1 MIYSYHN
8 MSDQDRKDELKAEE
22 YYERK
27 STTDNNKS
35 DLSPSSSPRTKGIK
49 DKIVGK
55 ISSTTISSTTTGKS
69 QEENNV
75 NLSESAR
82 VSNNVRTV
90 TLGLFALIGFIIL
103 VFAVFTASIGAQLN
117 QVQFANS
124 VFIAAIVGAFTLV
137 GVIVYQ
143 IHGSN
148 GR

>member
-1 MIYSYHN
+1 MLAVSFFALFLVGSLMLILGIFLLIYS
-8 MSDQDRKDELKAEE
+8 
-22 YYERK
+22 
-27 STTDNNKS
+27 
-35 DLSPSSSPRTKGIK
+35 
-49 DKIVGK
+49 
-55 ISSTTISSTTTGKS
+55 TTGKL

-82 VSNNVRTV
+82 ISNNVRTV
-90 TLGLFALIGFIIL
+90 ILGLFALIGFIIL
-103 VFAVFTASIGAQLN
+103 VFAVFTASIGAQLD

-143 IHGSN
+143 IRGSN

>member
-1 MIYSYHN
+1 
-8 MSDQDRKDELKAEE
+8 MSDQ
-22 YYERK
+22 ERK
-27 STTDNNKS
+27 ES
-35 DLSPSSSPRTKGIK
+35 DSSSTAGKNGIK
-49 DKIVGK
+49 DNIVGK
-55 ISSTTISSTTTGKS
+55 ISSTTGKL
-69 QEENNV
+69 QEDNNV

-90 TLGLFALIGFIIL
+90 ILALFVLIGFIIL
-103 VFAVFTASIGAQLN
+103 VFAVFTASVGGQLN

-143 IHGSN
+143 IRGGN

>member
-1 MIYSYHN
+1 
-8 MSDQDRKDELKAEE
+8 MSDQEKKDELKSEE
-22 YYERK
+22 YYEHK
-27 STTDNNKS
+27 STTDNNNS
-35 DLSPSSSPRTKGIK
+35 DSSSSSSPRTKGIK

-55 ISSTTISSTTTGKS
+55 ISSTTMGKS
-69 QEENNV
+69 QEGNNV
-75 NLSESAR
+75 TLSESAR

-90 TLGLFALIGFIIL
+90 ILGLFALFGFIIL
-103 VFAVFTASIGAQLN
+103 VFAVFTASVGAQLA

-143 IHGSN
+143 IRGGN

>member
-1 MIYSYHN
+1 V
-8 MSDQDRKDELKAEE
+8 SDQERDKEDRVKG
-22 YYERK
+22 YYED
-27 STTDNNKS
+27 TNNTNNKS
-35 DLSPSSSPRTKGIK
+35 DLSPSSEKKGIK

-55 ISSTTISSTTTGKS
+55 ISGKS
-69 QEENNV
+69 REDDNL

-90 TLGLFALIGFIIL
+90 ILGLFTLIGFIIL
-103 VFAVFTASIGAQLN
+103 VFAVFTASVGAELN

-143 IHGSN
+143 IRG
-148 GR
+148 GDER

>member
-1 MIYSYHN
+1 
-8 MSDQDRKDELKAEE
+8 MSDQEKKDELKSEE
-22 YYERK
+22 YYEHM
-27 STTDNNKS
+27 STTDNNKFDS
-35 DLSPSSSPRTKGIK
+35 SSSSSPRTNGVK

-55 ISSTTISSTTTGKS
+55 ISSTTMGKS

-90 TLGLFALIGFIIL
+90 ILGLFALIGFIIL
-103 VFAVFTASIGAQLN
+103 VFAVFTASVGAQLA

-143 IHGSN
+143 IRGGI

>member
-1 MIYSYHN
+1 
-8 MSDQDRKDELKAEE
+8 MSDQERKDELKSEE
-22 YYERK
+22 YYEHK

-35 DLSPSSSPRTKGIK
+35 DLSPSSSPRTRGIK

-55 ISSTTISSTTTGKS
+55 ISSTTMGKP

-75 NLSESAR
+75 NLSESTR
-82 VSNNVRTV
+82 VSNNVRIV
-90 TLGLFALIGFIIL
+90 ILGLFALIGFIIL
-103 VFAVFTASIGAQLN
+103 VFAVFTASIGAQLD

-137 GVIVYQ
+137 GVIMYQ
-143 IHGSN
+143 IRGGN

>member
-1 MIYSYHN
+1 MILFISLY
-8 MSDQDRKDELKAEE
+8 MSDQEKKDEFKAEE

-35 DLSPSSSPRTKGIK
+35 DSLPSSSPRTKGIK

-55 ISSTTISSTTTGKS
+55 IPLGKS

-75 NLSESAR
+75 NLSEFAR

-90 TLGLFALIGFIIL
+90 ILGLFILIGFIIL
-103 VFAVFTASIGAQLN
+103 VFAVFTASIGAQLD

-143 IHGSN
+143 IRGGN

>member
-1 MIYSYHN
+1 
-8 MSDQDRKDELKAEE
+8 MSDEERKDELKAEE

-27 STTDNNKS
+27 STTENNKS
-35 DLSPSSSPRTKGIK
+35 DSSPSSSPRTKGIK

-55 ISSTTISSTTTGKS
+55 ISSTTTGKS

-90 TLGLFALIGFIIL
+90 ILGLFILIAFIIL
-103 VFAVFTASIGAQLN
+103 VFAVFTASVGAQLD

-137 GVIVYQ
+137 GVIVSQ
-143 IHGSN
+143 IRGSN

>member
-1 MIYSYHN
+1 
-8 MSDQDRKDELKAEE
+8 MSDQERKDELKSEE
-22 YYERK
+22 YYEHK

-35 DLSPSSSPRTKGIK
+35 DSSSSSPRTRGVK

-55 ISSTTISSTTTGKS
+55 TSSTTMGKS

-75 NLSESAR
+75 TLSESAR

-90 TLGLFALIGFIIL
+90 ILGLFALVGFIIL
-103 VFAVFTASIGAQLN
+103 VFAVFTASVGAQLA

-143 IHGSN
+143 IRGGN

>member
-1 MIYSYHN
+1 
-8 MSDQDRKDELKAEE
+8 MSDQERKDELKAEE

-35 DLSPSSSPRTKGIK
+35 ESLPSSSPKSKGIK

-55 ISSTTISSTTTGKS
+55 ISSTTMGKS

-90 TLGLFALIGFIIL
+90 ILGLFILIGFIIL

-137 GVIVYQ
+137 GVIVSQ
-143 IHGSN
+143 IRGSN

>member
-1 MIYSYHN
+1 
-8 MSDQDRKDELKAEE
+8 MSDQERKDELKSEE
-22 YYERK
+22 YYEHK

-49 DKIVGK
+49 DKIVDK
-55 ISSTTISSTTTGKS
+55 ISSTTMGKS

-90 TLGLFALIGFIIL
+90 ILGLFILIAFIIL
-103 VFAVFTASIGAQLN
+103 VFAVFTASVGAQLD

-137 GVIVYQ
+137 GVIVSQ
-143 IHGSN
+143 IRGSN